1 VPYTT
6 LEAATTFETTLPH
19 YFVRATETHGDRD
32 SLVFPGQRLT
42 YASLGERARA
52 RALQLRSLGLA
63 EGDRLGVLLA
73 NCPAYLE
80 FLFGASLLGVIVVPI
95 NVRFKAREL
104 RHVITNA
111 QLKALVSTER
121 LDNNTVLADTIAE
134 SLPGLAA
141 NRDPFELMVPEAPE
155 LRAVVLLEGPES
167 AGFASES
174 ALVARV
180 APDTDLERQTE
191 LSPDDTALVFYTSG
205 TTANPKGCLLSHGAV
220 TRNFHN
226 FAAVFELTGDDRIWD
241 PLPFFHLASLI
252 PFGALMGV
260 GGCYVSM
267 THFDADLATRML
279 HEEDVTV
286 IYSLFPTITQDL
298 LHHEHFEARRP
309 RRARLICNIAPVEM
323 QRQVQRAFAPARL
336 VSAYGITEATGT
348 VCYSMPGDSD
358 ELRATTCGRP
368 FPGVEAAI
376 IDLETGA
383 RLGPGQ
389 RGELLLR
396 GYLIFKGYFRDEE
409 NTRRAIDGDG
419 WLHTGD
425 ICTLDED
432 GNIVYLGRDKD
443 MLKVG
448 GENVAAIEIESLLA
462 QHPAV
467 KLAQVVGVP
476 HPRLVEVPAAFVE
489 LAPGHEASEE
499 ELIEFC
505 RGQIARFKVP
515 HHVRFVTEWP
525 MSATKI
531 QKFRLRDQLTAEL
544 ATADRT

>member
-1 VPYTT
+1 
-6 LEAATTFETTLPH
+6 
-19 YFVRATETHGDRD
+19 
-32 SLVFPGQRLT
+32 
-42 YASLGERARA
+42 
-52 RALQLRSLGLA
+52 
-63 EGDRLGVLLA
+63 
-73 NCPAYLE
+73 
-80 FLFGASLLGVIVVPI
+80 
-95 NVRFKAREL
+95 
-104 RHVITNA
+104 
-111 QLKALVSTER
+111 
-121 LDNNTVLADTIAE
+121 
-134 SLPGLAA
+134 
-141 NRDPFELMVPEAPE
+141 
-155 LRAVVLLEGPES
+155 
-167 AGFASES
+167 
-174 ALVARV
+174 
-180 APDTDLERQTE
+180 LERQTE